1 MKLFILNFVCQVGFI
16 YLRTIN
22 ISSVAKDNLSLSV
35 LSGSVLSLLYIYTTT
50 LGVNAFN
57 NNDIPSVIAYLTG
70 GITGLIIAMR
80 SNQIKKSISETIFS
94 VKNNGKHQ

>member
-1 MKLFILNFVCQVGFI
+1 MRLFLLNFVCQMGFI

-57 NNDIPSVIAYLTG
+57 NNDISSVIAYLTG
-70 GITGLIIAMR
+70 GIVGLIIAMR
-80 SNQIKKSISETIFS
+80 SNQIKSFISKTIFS
-94 VKNNGKHQ
+94 TKNYE